1 MRIII
6 SLILLT
12 FIFACNSNSGKRHDP
27 SIYNDPVNDD
37 NNNQNT
43 FNGDVSELEIKKYVT
58 AEYQNQRGLSSIN
71 AAEAYAILEKNNKP
85 IAGSGVVVAVTD
97 SGLNI
102 SHREISSNYIAEN
115 SYDYVGKSSN
125 MKDYDNHGT
134 HVSSTIAGVKDSQG
148 MHGVAYN
155 SKLVS
160 FAIIDPSHL
169 VSTSEINDV
178 GNRVGN
184 ASAKIVNASWGY
196 DLYSQY
202 NGDKN
207 YGAGASLF
215 DQIFVD
221 ILSNKLKTSDALF
234 IAAAGN
240 DASPLYTSAKRY
252 ESYSNFPK
260 PGKPALFANHP
271 DLEGYVLAVV
281 AVDSEK
287 KISDFSNR
295 CTVTKNYC
303 LAAPGTDIYAA
314 ISNPLN
320 GYDFYSGTSMAAPHV
335 SGAAAVLRAAWPQ
348 LTAKQTSQILLESA
362 DDLGDPGVDDVY
374 GHGMLNLA
382 EAVKAKGE
390 NIIPLAK
397 DSTKG
402 LDVRNSNLVSSTI
415 FGSSFTENLSREIS
429 DVIFLDKYGRDY
441 KAFLGSKINI
451 NNDNK
456 LSNVTSSLIS
466 NYESKSI
473 PLNLGFLGSQYQSTK
488 LNLFVNTYNK
498 TRIKNFTYDNSSTDR
513 ESSFGSGFSLVQK
526 FGRDFMMGFSANN
539 DSISQINKDDS
550 LSSLS
555 FTSLS
560 DSPYKNFITNNNRGQ
575 NGISFNQFFLKNNLL
590 DTKLAI
596 NFSYQSSSNK
606 NQLLKNTSRQNEIS
620 DIGLKYSF
628 NKDDNIYLSFGK
640 LNEYNNLFL
649 NSRSSGA
656 LSFGPKA
663 ESNYYKISVKK
674 NLFKNI
680 AIFATSSESS
690 TNLAGSEMSIFKSFT
705 NIVSRSRSL
714 GLVGKSESDDYN
726 FGFVYNEP
734 LRIYKGSVNIEVPI
748 GLDSNFDIV
757 RRNSDISLVTNG
769 KERDYEI
776 FYKQNFKDSFFG
788 MNMIFVKDY
797 GNVKSRKNNYIYIL
811 NYSIIY

>member
-6 SLILLT
+6 SLILLA
-12 FIFACNSNSGKRHDP
+12 FVFSCNSNSGKRHDP
-27 SIYNDPVNDD
+27 SIYNDPANEND
-37 NNNQNT
+37 QNI
-43 FNGDVSELEIKKYVT
+43 FDGNVSALEIKKYIT
-58 AEYQNQRGLSSIN
+58 SEYQNQWGLSSIN

-102 SHREISSNYIAEN
+102 SHREISSNYIAQN
-115 SYDYVGKSSN
+115 SYDYVGNSSN

-134 HVSSTIAGVKDSQG
+134 HVSATIAGVKDSQG

-178 GNRVGN
+178 VNRVGN
-184 ASAKIVNASWGY
+184 ASAKIINASWGY
-196 DLYSQY
+196 DLYSEY

-207 YGAGASLF
+207 YGAGATIF
-215 DQIFVD
+215 DQELVEILTDQLLRNDVLFV
-221 ILSNKLKTSDALF
+221 
-234 IAAAGN
+234 AAAGN
-240 DASPLYTSAKRY
+240 DASPSYTSNERY
-252 ESYSNFPK
+252 VSYSNFPK

-271 DLEGYVLAVV
+271 DLEDYVIAVV
-281 AVDSEK
+281 AVDDQK

-295 CTVTKNYC
+295 CTVTKNHC
-303 LAAPGTDIYAA
+303 LAAPGEAIYAA
-314 ISNPLN
+314 ISSPLN
-320 GYDFYSGTSMAAPHV
+320 GYDNYYGTSMAAPHV

-348 LTAKQTSQILLESA
+348 LSAKQTSKILLESA
-362 DDLGDPGVDDVY
+362 DDLGEPGVDDVY

-397 DSTKG
+397 GSTKG
-402 LDVRNSNLVSSTI
+402 FDIRNSDLTSSTI
-415 FGSSFTENLSREIS
+415 FGSSFTKNLSKEIS

-441 KAFLGSKINI
+441 KAFLGSKINN

-466 NYESKSI
+466 NYESKSV
-473 PLNLGFLGSQYQSTK
+473 PLNLGFLGRQYQSTQ
-488 LNLFVNTYNK
+488 LNLFVNTFNK
-498 TRIKNFTYDNSSTDR
+498 TKIKNFTYDNSNTDR
-513 ESSFGSGFSLVQK
+513 ESSFNSGFSLVQK
-526 FGRDFMMGFSANN
+526 IGRDFMMGFSANN
-539 DSISQINKDDS
+539 DSIGQINKDDS

-590 DTKLAI
+590 DAKLAI
-596 NFSYQSSSNK
+596 NFSYQSSSDK

-620 DIGLKYSF
+620 DLGLRYSF
-628 NKDDNIYLSFGK
+628 NNDDNIYFSFGK

-674 NLFKNI
+674 SLFKNI
-680 AIFATSSESS
+680 SIFATSSESS

-705 NIVSRSRSL
+705 NIASRSRSL
-714 GLVGKSESDDYN
+714 GLVAKSENDDYN

-757 RRNSDISLVTNG
+757 RKNSDVSLAANG

-776 FYKQNFKDSFFG
+776 FYKQNLKDSFLG

-797 GNVKSRKNNYIYIL
+797 GNVKSRKNNYIYLL